1 MKLSK
6 NLTLAEAVRSETA
19 KRIGIDNKPT
29 KEHLENLKLTA
40 EKLFQPIRD
49 HFEKPVYVS
58 SMYRSERLNR
68 ALKFASKTSLHMT
81 GQAIDIDMDH
91 TSISNKE
98 VFDYIKDNLD
108 FDTLIWEF
116 GDISPKWVHV
126 SYREGKNRNQILE
139 SYMNEKTGL
148 TSYKHYEPRKEKQKE
163 VQRDKTRSVSTG
175 KVRGVSN
182 SSRNYTK

>member
-19 KRIGIDNKPT
+19 KRVGIDNKPT
-29 KEHLENLKLTA
+29 KEHLENLKITA

-49 HFEKPVYVS
+49 HFDKPVYVS

-68 ALKFASKTSLHMT
+68 ALKYASKTSLHMT

-98 VFDYIKDNLD
+98 VFDYVKDNLD

-116 GDISPKWVHV
+116 GEDTPKWVHV
-126 SYREGKNRNQILE
+126 AYREGRNRKQILE
-139 SYMNEKTGL
+139 AYKDDITGL
-148 TSYKHYEPRKEKQKE
+148 TKYKQYEPRKEKQKE
-163 VQRDKTRSVSTG
+163 VQRDKTRSVSTR
-175 KVRGVSN
+175 KVRGVS
-182 SSRNYTK
+182 SSS